1 MADSPSIVIHL
12 PVIEALKGILEYAPD
27 HSRDHYWYT
36 LRQAV
41 SRKFGL
47 DGIAYSSIRNCQ
59 ALQPKGGLA
68 DGWNSGRKTWTRAT
82 VEEWCEVDDAGLQA
96 YLDRVCPGRKVP
108 PRIRSGRLDCA
119 GTI

>member
-1 MADSPSIVIHL
+1 VIHL
-12 PVIEALKGILEYAPD
+12 PVIEALKDILEYAPD
-27 HSRDHYWYT
+27 HSGDHYWYT

-59 ALQPKGGLA
+59 ALQPKGGLP
-68 DGWNSGRKTWTRAT
+68 D
-82 VEEWCEVDDAGLQA
+82 GLQA

-108 PRIRSGRLDCA
+108 PRIRSERLDCA